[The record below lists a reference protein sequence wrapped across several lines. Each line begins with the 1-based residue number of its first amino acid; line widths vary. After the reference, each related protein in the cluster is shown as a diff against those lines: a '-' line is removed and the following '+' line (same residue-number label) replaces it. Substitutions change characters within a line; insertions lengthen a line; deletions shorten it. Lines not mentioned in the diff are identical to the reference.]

1 MPTIQTVIDENN
13 YNKRCAEAIQTLK
26 LFMRNAEEQLESSL
40 PLSTLKLIV
49 DSIGDQP

>member
-1 MPTIQTVIDENN
+1 MATIETVIDENN
-13 YNKRCAEAIQTLK
+13 YNRRCADAIQTLK

-49 DSIGDQP
+49 DSIGEKP

>member
-1 MPTIQTVIDENN
+1 MATIQTVIDENN
-13 YNKRCAEAIQTLK
+13 YNKRCADAVKALK

-49 DSIGDQP
+49 DSIGEEP